1 MSYRYRIA
9 LVFLAGFFIDCI
21 NIFMPAVALPRLAAE
36 FAVPS
41 LDTAWVGNAYILGLT
56 LVIPI
61 STWLASRWG
70 ARRLLAL
77 SMLVFALAV
86 AACGMAGSFA
96 AVVAW
101 RFVQG
106 MAGGLLIP
114 VGQAMAFALFQGAE
128 RARISTLVMAVALIA
143 PALSPGLGGL
153 IVDNSSWRWVF
164 FANVPLALAAAL
176 LAWLWVRDGVD
187 AANTTKPDIAGLLLI
202 SIALAAVLLGMSLYG
217 AGHGWVGALLC
228 LAVGLAAGA
237 LYVRHWRRVSDPVL
251 ELRLLHSPRLRVSMA
266 VYYAVPGVFTG
277 VNLLSLFFLQDLL
290 ALSAQR
296 SGMFMLL
303 YASGALLAMLLCGR
317 IYNRVGARPLFAA
330 SLLLHSLGIASLM
343 AVNSEG
349 DIPTLVLAYALMGL
363 GGGLAANAAQTTAL
377 MDFHGG
383 DMPQAS
389 VIWNINRQMAF
400 SIGAA
405 LFLMIFNLLQP
416 QLGALSAYHA
426 SFAAAALAGLLPLTC
441 LHTLKEKYER
451 PKS

>member
-9 LVFLAGFFIDCI
+9 LVFLTGFFIDCI

-36 FAVPS
+36 FEVAS

-70 ARRLLAL
+70 ARRLLAV

-86 AACGMAGSFA
+86 AACGMAGSFT
-96 AVVAW
+96 AVVVW

-114 VGQAMAFALFQGAE
+114 VGQAMAFALFKGAE

-153 IVDNSSWRWVF
+153 IVDSSSWRWVF
-164 FANVPLALAAAL
+164 FANTPLALVAAL
-176 LAWLWVRDGVD
+176 LAWCWVRDPAESSEPSAVV
-187 AANTTKPDIAGLLLI
+187 KPDITGLLLI
-202 SIALAAVLLGMSLYG
+202 STALAAVLLGMSLYG
-217 AGHGWVGALLC
+217 AGHGWGGALLC
-228 LAVGLAAGA
+228 LAVGLVAGA
-237 LYVRHWRRVSDPVL
+237 LYVRHCRRVPNPVVQ
-251 ELRLLHSPRLRVSMA
+251 LRLLHSPRLRVSMA

-317 IYNRVGARPLFAA
+317 IYNRVGARPLFGV
-330 SLLLHSLGIASLM
+330 SLLLHSLGIACLV
-343 AVNSEG
+343 AVNSVG
-349 DIPTLVLAYALMGL
+349 DLPTLVLAYALMGL

-377 MDFHGG
+377 MDFHGA

-400 SIGAA
+400 SVGAA

-416 QLGALSAYHA
+416 HIGALSAYHA
-426 SFAAAALAGLLPLTC
+426 SFAAAALAGLLPLSC
-441 LHTLKEKYER
+441 LHTLKEKQA
-451 PKS
+451 

>member
-9 LVFLAGFFIDCI
+9 LVFLTGFFIDCI

-36 FAVPS
+36 FGTAS

-61 STWLASRWG
+61 STWLAGRWG
-70 ARRLLAL
+70 ARRLLAA

-86 AACGMAGSFA
+86 AACGMAGSFT
-96 AVVAW
+96 VVVVW

-114 VGQAMAFALFQGAE
+114 VGQAMAFALFHGAE

-153 IVDNSSWRWVF
+153 IVDSSSWRWVF
-164 FANVPLALAAAL
+164 FANIPLALAAAL
-176 LAWLWVRDGVD
+176 LAWCWVRDPAESSAV
-187 AANTTKPDIAGLLLI
+187 AKPDITGLLLI
-202 SIALAAVLLGMSLYG
+202 STALAAVLLGMSLYG
-217 AGHGWVGALLC
+217 AGRGRVGALLC
-228 LAVGLAAGA
+228 LALGLATSV
-237 LYVRHWRRVSDPVL
+237 LYLRHWRKAADPVV
-251 ELRLLHSPRLRVSMA
+251 ELRLLRSPRLRVSMA

-290 ALSAQR
+290 ALSARR
-296 SGMFMLL
+296 SGMFMLV
-303 YASGALLAMLLCGR
+303 YAGGALLAMLLCGR
-317 IYNRVGARPLFAA
+317 IYNRVGARPLFVV
-330 SLLLHSLGIASLM
+330 SLLLHSLGIACLM
-343 AVNSEG
+343 AVNSAG
-349 DIPTLVLAYALMGL
+349 DLPTLVLAYALMGL

-377 MDFHGG
+377 MDFHGSEL
-383 DMPQAS
+383 PQAS

-400 SIGAA
+400 SVGAA

-416 QLGALSAYHA
+416 HTGALLAYHA

-441 LHTLKEKYER
+441 LHTLKEKHA
-451 PKS
+451 

>member
-9 LVFLAGFFIDCI
+9 LVFLTGFFIDCI

-36 FAVPS
+36 FETAS

-61 STWLASRWG
+61 STWLAGRWG
-70 ARRLLAL
+70 ARRLLAV
-77 SMLVFALAV
+77 SMLVFALGV
-86 AACGMAGSFA
+86 AACGMAGSFT
-96 AVVAW
+96 AVVVW

-153 IVDNSSWRWVF
+153 IVDSSSWRWVF
-164 FANVPLALAAAL
+164 FANIPLALAAAL
-176 LAWLWVRDGVD
+176 LAWCWVRDSAESFEPSV
-187 AANTTKPDIAGLLLI
+187 AVKPDMTGLLLI
-202 SIALAAVLLGMSLYG
+202 GTALTAVLMGMSLYG
-217 AGHGWVGALLC
+217 AGRGRVGALLC
-228 LAVGLAAGA
+228 LALGLAASA
-237 LYVRHWRRVSDPVL
+237 LYLRHWRKAADPVV
-251 ELRLLHSPRLRVSMA
+251 ELRLLRSSRLRVSMA

-296 SGMFMLL
+296 SGMFMLV
-303 YASGALLAMLLCGR
+303 YAGGALLAMLMCGR
-317 IYNRVGARPLFAA
+317 IYNRVGARPLFVV
-330 SLLLHSLGIASLM
+330 SLLLHSLGIACLM
-343 AVNSEG
+343 AVNSAG
-349 DIPTLVLAYALMGL
+349 DLLALVLAYALMGL

-377 MDFHGG
+377 MDFHGSKL
-383 DMPQAS
+383 PQAS
-389 VIWNINRQMAF
+389 VVWNINRQMAF
-400 SIGAA
+400 SVGAA

-416 QLGALSAYHA
+416 HTGALAAYHA
-426 SFAAAALAGLLPLTC
+426 SFAVAALVGLLPLTC
-441 LHTLKEKYER
+441 LHTLK
-451 PKS
+451 KSQT

>member
-9 LVFLAGFFIDCI
+9 LVFLTGFFIDCI

-36 FAVPS
+36 FETAS

-70 ARRLLAL
+70 ARSLLAA

-86 AACGMAGSFA
+86 AACGLAGSFT
-96 AVVAW
+96 AVVVW

-153 IVDNSSWRWVF
+153 IVDSSSWRWVF
-164 FANVPLALAAAL
+164 FANIPLALAAAL
-176 LAWLWVRDGVD
+176 LAWLWVRDSSEPSAV
-187 AANTTKPDIAGLLLI
+187 AKPDITGLLLI
-202 SIALAAVLLGMSLYG
+202 STALAAVLLGMSLYG
-217 AGHGWVGALLC
+217 AGHSWGGALLC
-228 LAVGLAAGA
+228 LAVGLVSGA
-237 LYVRHWRRVSDPVL
+237 LYVRHCRRVPNPVVV
-251 ELRLLHSPRLRVSMA
+251 LRLLHSPRLRVSMA

-296 SGMFMLL
+296 SGMFMLV
-303 YASGALLAMLLCGR
+303 YAGGALLAMLLCGR
-317 IYNRVGARPLFAA
+317 IYNRVEARPLFVV
-330 SLLLHSLGIASLM
+330 SLLLHSLGIACLM
-343 AVNSEG
+343 AVNRADDLLS
-349 DIPTLVLAYALMGL
+349 LVLAYALMGL

-377 MDFHGG
+377 MDFHGA

-400 SIGAA
+400 SVGAA
-405 LFLMIFNLLQP
+405 LFLMIFNLLQSHT
-416 QLGALSAYHA
+416 GALAAYHA
-426 SFAAAALAGLLPLTC
+426 SFAVAALAGLLPLTC
-441 LHTLKEKYER
+441 LHTLKEKHV
-451 PKS
+451 

>member
-9 LVFLAGFFIDCI
+9 LVFLTGFFIDCI

-36 FAVPS
+36 FDIAS

-61 STWLASRWG
+61 STWLAGRWG
-70 ARRLLAL
+70 ARRLLAA

-86 AACGMAGSFA
+86 AACGMAGSFTA
-96 AVVAW
+96 MVVW

-153 IVDNSSWRWVF
+153 IVDSSSWRWVF
-164 FANVPLALAAAL
+164 FANIPLALAAAL
-176 LAWLWVRDGVD
+176 LAWLWVRDSSEPSAV
-187 AANTTKPDIAGLLLI
+187 AKPDITGLRLI
-202 SIALAAVLLGMSLYG
+202 STALAAVLLGMSLYG
-217 AGHGWVGALLC
+217 AGHSWGGALLC
-228 LAVGLAAGA
+228 LAVGLVSGA
-237 LYVRHWRRVSDPVL
+237 LYVRHCRRVPNPVVV
-251 ELRLLHSPRLRVSMA
+251 LRLLHSPRLRVSMA

-296 SGMFMLL
+296 SGMFMLV
-303 YASGALLAMLLCGR
+303 YAGGALLAMLLCGR
-317 IYNRVGARPLFAA
+317 IYNRVGARPLFVV
-330 SLLLHSLGIASLM
+330 SLLLHSLGIACLM
-343 AVNSEG
+343 AVSSA
-349 DIPTLVLAYALMGL
+349 DDLLTLVLAYALMGL

-377 MDFHGG
+377 MDFHGSEL
-383 DMPQAS
+383 PQAS
-389 VIWNINRQMAF
+389 VVWNINRQMAF
-400 SIGAA
+400 SVGAA
-405 LFLMIFNLLQP
+405 LFLMIYNLLQP
-416 QLGALSAYHA
+416 HTGALEAYHA
-426 SFAAAALAGLLPLTC
+426 SFAVAALVGLLPLTC
-441 LHTLKEKYER
+441 LHTLR
-451 PKS
+451 KSQA

>member
-9 LVFLAGFFIDCI
+9 LVFLTGFFIDCI

-36 FAVPS
+36 FGTAS
-41 LDTAWVGNAYILGLT
+41 RDTAWVGNAYILGLT

-61 STWLASRWG
+61 STWLAGRWG
-70 ARRLLAL
+70 ARRLLAA

-86 AACGMAGSFA
+86 AACGMAGSFG

-114 VGQAMAFALFQGAE
+114 VGQAMAFALFRGAE
-128 RARISTLVMAVALIA
+128 RARISTLVMGVALIA

-153 IVDNSSWRWVF
+153 IVDSSSWRWVF
-164 FANVPLALAAAL
+164 FANIPLALVAAL
-176 LAWLWVRDGVD
+176 LAWCWVRDPAESSEPSV
-187 AANTTKPDIAGLLLI
+187 AAKPDMAGLLLI
-202 SIALAAVLLGMSLYG
+202 GTALTAVLMGMSLYG
-217 AGHGWVGALLC
+217 AGRGWVGALQC
-228 LAVGLAAGA
+228 LALGLAASV
-237 LYVRHWRRVSDPVL
+237 LYLRHWRNAADPVV
-251 ELRLLHSPRLRVSMA
+251 ELGLLRSPRLRVSMA

-290 ALSAQR
+290 ALSARR
-296 SGMFMLL
+296 SGMFMLV
-303 YASGALLAMLLCGR
+303 YAGGALLAMLLCGR
-317 IYNRVGARPLFAA
+317 IYNRVGARPLFVV
-330 SLLLHSLGIASLM
+330 SLLLHSMGIACLM
-343 AVNSEG
+343 AVNSAG
-349 DIPTLVLAYALMGL
+349 DLPTLVLAYALMGL

-377 MDFHGG
+377 MDFHGSEL
-383 DMPQAS
+383 PQAS

-400 SIGAA
+400 SVGAA

-416 QLGALSAYHA
+416 HTSALAAYHA

-441 LHTLKEKYER
+441 LHTLKEKHA
-451 PKS
+451 

>member
-9 LVFLAGFFIDCI
+9 LVFLTGFFIDCI

-36 FAVPS
+36 FETAS

-61 STWLASRWG
+61 STWLAGRWG
-70 ARRLLAL
+70 ARRLLAA

-86 AACGMAGSFA
+86 TACGMAGSFT
-96 AVVAW
+96 AVVVW

-114 VGQAMAFALFQGAE
+114 VGQAMAFALFRGAE
-128 RARISTLVMAVALIA
+128 RARISTLVMGVALIA
-143 PALSPGLGGL
+143 PALSPLLGGL
-153 IVDNSSWRWVF
+153 IVDSSSWRWVF
-164 FANVPLALAAAL
+164 FANIPLALVAAL
-176 LAWLWVRDGVD
+176 LAWCWVRDPAESFESSV
-187 AANTTKPDIAGLLLI
+187 AAKPDMAGLLLI
-202 SIALAAVLLGMSLYG
+202 GMALTAVLMGMSLYG
-217 AGHGWVGALLC
+217 AGRGRVGALLC
-228 LAVGLAAGA
+228 LALGLAASV
-237 LYVRHWRRVSDPVL
+237 LYLRHWRKAADPVV
-251 ELRLLHSPRLRVSMA
+251 ELRLLLSPRLRVSMA

-296 SGMFMLL
+296 SGMFMLV
-303 YASGALLAMLLCGR
+303 YAGGALLAMLLCGR
-317 IYNRVGARPLFAA
+317 IYNRVGARPLFMV
-330 SLLLHSLGIASLM
+330 SLLLHSLGIACLM
-343 AVNSEG
+343 AVNSAG
-349 DIPTLVLAYALMGL
+349 DLPTLVLAYALMGL

-377 MDFHGG
+377 MDFHGSEL
-383 DMPQAS
+383 PQAS

-400 SIGAA
+400 SVGAA

-416 QLGALSAYHA
+416 HTGALAAYHA

-441 LHTLKEKYER
+441 LHTLKENQA
-451 PKS
+451 

>member
-9 LVFLAGFFIDCI
+9 LVFLTGFFIDCI

-36 FAVPS
+36 FDIAS

-70 ARRLLAL
+70 ARRLLAT

-86 AACGMAGSFA
+86 AACGMAGSFTA
-96 AVVAW
+96 IMGW

-153 IVDNSSWRWVF
+153 IVDSSSWRWVF
-164 FANVPLALAAAL
+164 FANIPLALAAAL
-176 LAWLWVRDGVD
+176 LAWCWVRDGVESSKSSTV
-187 AANTTKPDIAGLLLI
+187 AKPDMAGLLLI

-217 AGHGWVGALLC
+217 AGHGWGGALLC
-228 LAVGLAAGA
+228 LVVGLAAGS
-237 LYVRHWRRVSDPVL
+237 LYMRHSRRMAAPVV

-296 SGMFMLL
+296 SGMFMLV
-303 YASGALLAMLLCGR
+303 YAGGALLAMLLCGR
-317 IYNRVGARPLFAA
+317 IYNRVGARPLFVA
-330 SLLLHSLGIASLM
+330 SLLLHSLGIACLM
-343 AVNSEG
+343 AVNSAG
-349 DIPTLVLAYALMGL
+349 DVATLVLAYALMGL

-377 MDFHGG
+377 MDFHGA

-400 SIGAA
+400 SVGAA

-416 QLGALSAYHA
+416 HTGALLAYHA
-426 SFAAAALAGLLPLTC
+426 SFAAAALTGLLPLTC
-441 LHTLKEKYER
+441 LHTLKEKHV
-451 PKS
+451 

>member
-9 LVFLAGFFIDCI
+9 LVFLTGFFIDCI

-36 FAVPS
+36 FDIAS

-61 STWLASRWG
+61 STWLAGRWG
-70 ARRLLAL
+70 ARRLLAA

-86 AACGMAGSFA
+86 AACGMAGSFT
-96 AVVAW
+96 AVVVW

-153 IVDNSSWRWVF
+153 IVDSSSWRWVF
-164 FANVPLALAAAL
+164 FANIPLALAAAL
-176 LAWLWVRDGVD
+176 LAWLWVRDLSEPSAV
-187 AANTTKPDIAGLLLI
+187 AKPDITGLLLI
-202 SIALAAVLLGMSLYG
+202 STALAAVLLGMSLYG
-217 AGHGWVGALLC
+217 AGHSWGGALLC
-228 LAVGLAAGA
+228 LAVGLVAGA
-237 LYVRHWRRVSDPVL
+237 LYLRHWRKAADPVV
-251 ELRLLHSPRLRVSMA
+251 ELRLLRSPRLRVSMA

-296 SGMFMLL
+296 SGMFMLV
-303 YASGALLAMLLCGR
+303 YAGGALLAMLLCGR
-317 IYNRVGARPLFAA
+317 IYNRVGARPLFVV
-330 SLLLHSLGIASLM
+330 SLLLHSLGIACLM
-343 AVNSEG
+343 AVSSA
-349 DIPTLVLAYALMGL
+349 DDLLTLVLAYALMGL

-377 MDFHGG
+377 MDFHGSEL
-383 DMPQAS
+383 PQAS
-389 VIWNINRQMAF
+389 VVWNINRQMAF
-400 SIGAA
+400 SVGAA
-405 LFLMIFNLLQP
+405 LFLMIFNLLQSHT
-416 QLGALSAYHA
+416 GALAAYHA
-426 SFAAAALAGLLPLTC
+426 SFAVAALAGLLPLTC
-441 LHTLKEKYER
+441 LHTLKEKHV
-451 PKS
+451 

>member
-9 LVFLAGFFIDCI
+9 LVFLTGFFIDCI

-36 FAVPS
+36 FEVAS

-70 ARRLLAL
+70 ARRLLAA

-96 AVVAW
+96 AVVGW

-164 FANVPLALAAAL
+164 FANIPLALAAAL
-176 LAWLWVRDGVD
+176 LAWLWVRDSSEPSAV
-187 AANTTKPDIAGLLLI
+187 AKPDITGLLLI
-202 SIALAAVLLGMSLYG
+202 STALAAVLLGMSLYG
-217 AGHGWVGALLC
+217 AGHGWGGALLC
-228 LAVGLAAGA
+228 LAVGLVAGA
-237 LYVRHWRRVSDPVL
+237 LYVRHCRCVADPVVQ
-251 ELRLLHSPRLRVSMA
+251 LRLLHSPRLRVSMA

-317 IYNRVGARPLFAA
+317 IYNRVGARPLFVA
-330 SLLLHSLGIASLM
+330 SLLLHSLGIACLIG
-343 AVNSEG
+343 VNSA
-349 DIPTLVLAYALMGL
+349 DDVSRLVLAYALMGL

-377 MDFHGG
+377 MDFHGD
-383 DMPQAS
+383 DMSQAS

-400 SIGAA
+400 SVGAA
-405 LFLMIFNLLQP
+405 LFLMIYNLLQP
-416 QLGALSAYHA
+416 LTGALSAYHA
-426 SFAAAALAGLLPLTC
+426 SFAAAALAGLLPLSC
-441 LHTLKEKYER
+441 LHTLKEKHA
-451 PKS
+451 